1 MCLLQKKV
9 GWLVEIDANKDV
21 QETLISN
28 EEAVEYGKNFLSLAN
43 YTGMKET
50 YYILQENILTINYAY
65 EENSTIVYPDLIKV
79 KVAMD
84 DGKILG
90 LEAKGYLNSH
100 TERKNLEVKISE
112 EEATKSLNNK
122 LEIQNTKM
130 AIIPIKNTEE
140 EVFCYEFQA
149 NFENRK
155 FLVYVNAVT
164 GEEEEI
170 LLLVEND
177 NGTLTI

>member
-1 MCLLQKKV
+1 
-9 GWLVEIDANKDV
+9 
-21 QETLISN
+21 
-28 EEAVEYGKNFLSLAN
+28 
-43 YTGMKET
+43 MKET
-50 YYILQENILTINYAY
+50 YYMLQENILTINYAY
-65 EENSTIVYPDLIKV
+65 EQSGVVVYPDLIKV

-84 DGKILG
+84 DGEILG

-100 TERKNLEVKISE
+100 TERADLEAKISE
-112 EEATKSLNNK
+112 EEATESLNNK

-130 AIIPIKNTEE
+130 AIIPVKNTEE
-140 EVFCYEFQA
+140 EVFCYEFQVTM
-149 NFENRK
+149 ENRK